1 MLKAAWH
8 LVPKPIRE
16 AQYNFRQWINTTY
29 LQRGAPIDIDPARSK
44 AFQMGF
50 GAGSTF
56 SGIRLNLKGREVGGI
71 LERGAEADRFIEEV
85 TAGLMEVINPETRR
99 PLVRRV
105 VRTSELFQGPR
116 LEDLPDLMVEW
127 EYDAGRG
134 STAVG
139 NATNGVWRGRSE
151 RVGTVEHGNGSGRT
165 GAHRV
170 EGLMVAMGPG
180 IAPGTR
186 DGFIEGVDFAPTIL
200 AHFGI
205 AMPGAEGRV
214 VREFVGGEG

>member
-8 LVPKPIRE
+8 LVPTPIRE
-16 AQYNFRQWINTTY
+16 AQYNFRQWINTRY
-29 LQRGAPIDIDPARSK
+29 LQRGAPIDIDPTRSK

-71 LERGAEADRFIEEV
+71 LERGAEADRFIEEL
-85 TAGLMEVINPETRR
+85 TAGLMEVIHPETRR

-105 VRTSELFQGPR
+105 VRTSSLFQGAR

-127 EYDAGRG
+127 EYDPGRG

-139 NATNGVWRGRSE
+139 DGTNGIWRGWSE
-151 RVGTVEHGNGSGRT
+151 RIGTVEHSNGSGRT

-170 EGLMVAMGPG
+170 EGLMVAIGPG
-180 IAPGTR
+180 ITAGKR
-186 DGFIEGVDFAPTIL
+186 EGFIEGVDFAPTIL
-200 AHFGI
+200 AHFGLTL
-205 AMPGAEGRV
+205 PNAEGSV
-214 VREFVGGEG
+214 VREFVTA